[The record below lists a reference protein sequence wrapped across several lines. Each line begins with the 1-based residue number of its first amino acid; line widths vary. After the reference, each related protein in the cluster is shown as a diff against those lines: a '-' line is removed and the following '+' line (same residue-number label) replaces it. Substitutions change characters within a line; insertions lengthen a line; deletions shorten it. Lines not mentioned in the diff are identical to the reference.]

1 MLELFCNFFFENI
14 KNDILFFLNNDFVLE
29 KLFFVDVNEFVFL
42 NISKNVI
49 EIFDDDLYM
58 YSFLCLM
65 LIVEFWESVKRL
77 ILF

>member
-65 LIVEFWESVKRL
+65 LIVEF
-77 ILF
+77 

>member
-1 MLELFCNFFFENI
+1 MMLELFCNFFFENI

-65 LIVEFWESVKRL
+65 LIVEF
-77 ILF
+77 

>member
-1 MLELFCNFFFENI
+1 MLELFFNFFFENV

>member
-49 EIFDDDLYM
+49 EI
-58 YSFLCLM
+58 LM
-65 LIVEFWESVKRL
+65 MICICIVFYV
-77 ILF
+77 

>member
-29 KLFFVDVNEFVFL
+29 KLFFVDVNEFAFL

-65 LIVEFWESVKRL
+65 LIVEF
-77 ILF
+77 

>member
-65 LIVEFWESVKRL
+65 LIDEF
-77 ILF
+77 

>member
-1 MLELFCNFFFENI
+1 MRLELFCNFFFENI

-65 LIVEFWESVKRL
+65 LIVEF
-77 ILF
+77 